1 LKRRFAAE
9 LTEREAHHRAEMEA
23 LRQSAAADLTA
34 RDRQHAA
41 QLRGFQQS
49 LAAEIKAR
57 DEHWVG
63 QINKLQQS
71 YAADVAARN
80 EQQAA
85 QVRTFEQSLDEL
97 QDLLTATSRTR
108 DDEAQDRAAAETELQ
123 ARRAQLAA
131 QHLELETH
139 RADLARLGAQVAEL
153 TQALAAEHQSAV
165 QWNDRAQRLE
175 ATLRDFAGRAH
186 DATRE
191 AAAVVA
197 DAHDAAVKRGD
208 DIAEQVVFHEAAVNQ
223 LRATIEQ
230 QRAAYERVMEERQ
243 AARTRCTE
251 LESQLHALTSDARH
265 LAEGLQRAQAERD
278 AERQEREERDGV
290 PPPVTR
296 LRLAG
301 TADSA

>member
-1 LKRRFAAE
+1 VEALKQRFAAE
-9 LTEREAHHRAEMEA
+9 LTEREARHRAEVEA
-23 LRQSAAADLTA
+23 GRQSAAAALAA
-34 RDRQHAA
+34 RDQQHAA
-41 QLRGFQQS
+41 QLRGFQQQ
-49 LAAEIKAR
+49 LATEIAARDDQWRAEI
-57 DEHWVG
+57 
-63 QINKLQQS
+63 QKLQQAF
-71 YAADVAARN
+71 AADVAARDRRHA
-80 EQQAA
+80 E

-97 QDLLTATSRTR
+97 QELLTAASRTR

-175 ATLRDFAGRAH
+175 ATLREFAGRAH
-186 DATRE
+186 DATVE

-197 DAHDAAVKRGD
+197 EAHEAAVKRGD
-208 DIAEQVVFHEAAVNQ
+208 SIAEQVVFHEAAVNQ

-251 LESQLHALTSDARH
+251 LESQLHALTTDARH
-265 LAEGLQRAQAERD
+265 LAEGLQRVQAERE
-278 AERQEREERDGV
+278 AERNERDAV
-290 PPPVTR
+290 PPR
-296 LRLAG
+296 LRLASSAD
-301 TADSA
+301 TA